1 MMLLYTHPSCV
12 RLPDDWISCYV
23 YNMDGNSRHQII
35 KRLLAGLPRGAPF
48 DLATLSQF
56 GVSPQL
62 AAHYA
67 EQGWLVRL
75 AQGVYAFPNDD
86 FGVHGALLFLQK
98 RVPGL
103 HVGGRSALA
112 LQGVRHNLGGRDTLV
127 LWGDNRF
134 ALPSWFTSRF
144 PARYVYARLFDWPD
158 THLADKT
165 LTTPPGLPE
174 LLRVAVPERAVLE
187 LLYEAGVKQSLEEAR
202 NLFDGL
208 RSPRRDLLGQLLSCC
223 TSVKAVRLCLT
234 WARETNVVDVD
245 ALLEQYPVRTGST
258 RRWMSRLD
266 DGTLLSLRPHG

>member
-1 MMLLYTHPSCV
+1 MG
-12 RLPDDWISCYV
+12 
-23 YNMDGNSRHQII
+23 GNPRHQII
-35 KRLLAGLPRGAPF
+35 KRLLTGLPRGAPF

-62 AAHYA
+62 AAYYA
-67 EQGWLVRL
+67 EEGWLVRL

-103 HVGGRSALA
+103 HVGGKSALA
-112 LQGVRHNLGGRDTLV
+112 LQGVRHNLGSQDTLV

-144 PARYVYARLFDWPD
+144 PARYVYARLFDWPN
-158 THLADKT
+158 TRLADKT
-165 LTTPPGLPE
+165 LTTPPGLSE
-174 LLRVAVPERAVLE
+174 SLRVAVPERAVLE

-223 TSVKAVRLCLT
+223 TNVKAVRLCLT
-234 WARETNVVDVD
+234 WARETNLVDVD
-245 ALLEQYPVRTGST
+245 ALLAQYPIRTGST

>member
-1 MMLLYTHPSCV
+1 
-12 RLPDDWISCYV
+12 
-23 YNMDGNSRHQII
+23 MDRNSRHQVI
-35 KRLLAGLPRGAPF
+35 KRLLAELPRGAPF
-48 DLATLSQF
+48 DLAALNRL

-62 AAHYA
+62 AAYYA
-67 EQGWLVRL
+67 EEGWLVRL

-86 FGVHGALLFLQK
+86 FDVHGALLFLQR

-103 HVGGRSALA
+103 HVGGKSALV
-112 LQGVRHNLGGRDTLV
+112 LQGVHHNLGSQDTLV

-134 ALPSWFTSRF
+134 ALPSWLTSRF

-158 THLADKT
+158 THLANKT

-174 LLRVAVPERAVLE
+174 TLRTAVRERAILE
-187 LLYEAGVKQSLEEAR
+187 LLYEAGIKQSLEEAR

-208 RSPRRDLLGQLLSCC
+208 RSPRRHLLGQLLSCC
-223 TSVKAVRLCLT
+223 TSVKAVRLFLT
-234 WARETNVVDVD
+234 WARETNLVDVD

-258 RRWMSRLD
+258 RRWVGRLD